1 MAIKDSRGFWK
12 NRRGE
17 FVHPDMVRTDE
28 KIKDEMIEKLFKR
41 VDEIREILSEF
52 KKDAFGEVEG
62 YFDLLL
68 QEYGVDAKAR
78 SKKGNITLE
87 DFSGVRK
94 VSVAVNDTVA
104 FDEKLSIAKLKI
116 DECLHEW
123 TKDSGSELKTL
134 VNRAFDVDKK
144 GEISVSKVMALKSY
158 DISHPKWIEAMNIID
173 EATQVVSSKQYIR
186 FYSREDETANYKQL
200 SLDFSKIEPKE

>member
-28 KIKDEMIEKLFKR
+28 KIKDEMIEKLFER